1 MKPRQRNPIGD
12 CAKSSKQIA
21 WEIRRASCLYFILH
35 WHTLFLFL
43 EEGFYFT
50 KNGKFPKKGS
60 CYMIEFQNLKK
71 VYESGGQQVAAL
83 DGVNLKINKG
93 EIFGVIGFSGAG
105 KSSLIRCVNLLERPT
120 TGKVIVDGRD
130 LISLTVKEIREIKKN
145 IGMVFQHFNLLN
157 SKTVFAN
164 VAMPLTL
171 SNIPKSVIKQRV
183 QELLEFVG
191 LADKANYYPDQL
203 SGGQKQRIGI
213 ARALATQ
220 PSILLCDEA
229 TSALDPQT
237 TGSILQLLK
246 KINKEYN
253 ITILIITH
261 EMAVIREICDRV
273 AVIEAGK
280 IIEEGTVFEVF
291 SAPKTKT
298 AKNFVSSVMNDQLP
312 DSIKEVIQKHA
323 GMLKVFRINFVG
335 NSAGQPLLSELAKKF
350 DIHINVL
357 FGNITELQGIP
368 FGNLI
373 VEFQGTDKEILR
385 ALTYI
390 NQKQI
395 SIKEVN
401 AHAS

>member
-1 MKPRQRNPIGD
+1 
-12 CAKSSKQIA
+12 
-21 WEIRRASCLYFILH
+21 
-35 WHTLFLFL
+35 
-43 EEGFYFT
+43 
-50 KNGKFPKKGS
+50 
-60 CYMIEFQNLKK
+60 MIEFQNIKK
-71 VYESGGQQVAAL
+71 VYKSGGQEVAAL
-83 DGVNLKINKG
+83 NGIDLTINEG

-105 KSSLIRCVNLLERPT
+105 KSSLIRCVNWLEQPT
-120 TGKVIVDGRD
+120 SGRVIVDGYD
-130 LISLTVKEIREIKKN
+130 LTTLSAKEIRKVKRN

-164 VAMPLTL
+164 VAMPLVL
-171 SNIPKSVIKQRV
+171 AKVPKEEVKKRV
-183 QELLEFVG
+183 NELLEFVG
-191 LADKANYYPDQL
+191 LSDKANNYPDQL

-237 TGSILQLLK
+237 TSSILALLR
-246 KINKEYN
+246 KINQEYN

-280 IIEEGTVFEVF
+280 IIEEGTVFNVF
-291 SAPKTKT
+291 SSPKTET
-298 AKNFVSSVMNDQLP
+298 ARNFVSSVMNDQIP
-312 DSIKEVIQKHA
+312 DSIKEIVEKNEGLQ
-323 GMLKVFRINFVG
+323 KVFRINFIG
-335 NSAGQPLLSELAKKF
+335 KSAGQPLLSQLAKKF

-357 FGNITELQGIP
+357 FGNITELQGTP

-373 VEFQGTDKEILR
+373 VEFQGTDSEISR
-385 ALTYI
+385 ALMYI
-390 NQKQI
+390 SQEKVT
-395 SIKEVN
+395 IKEVK

>member
-1 MKPRQRNPIGD
+1 
-12 CAKSSKQIA
+12 
-21 WEIRRASCLYFILH
+21 
-35 WHTLFLFL
+35 
-43 EEGFYFT
+43 
-50 KNGKFPKKGS
+50 
-60 CYMIEFQNLKK
+60 
-71 VYESGGQQVAAL
+71 
-83 DGVNLKINKG
+83 
-93 EIFGVIGFSGAG
+93 
-105 KSSLIRCVNLLERPT
+105 
-120 TGKVIVDGRD
+120 
-130 LISLTVKEIREIKKN
+130 
-145 IGMVFQHFNLLN
+145 
-157 SKTVFAN
+157 VFAN

-171 SNIPKSVIKQRV
+171 AKVPKDAIKKRF

-191 LADKANYYPDQL
+191 LSDKADYYPDQL

-237 TGSILQLLK
+237 TSSILQLLK
-246 KINKEYN
+246 KINNEYN

-280 IIEEGTVFEVF
+280 IIEEGTVFNVF
-291 SAPKTKT
+291 SAPKTQT
-298 AKNFVSSVMNDQLP
+298 AKNFVSTVMNDQLP
-312 DSIKEVIQKHA
+312 DSIKEIIQKHD
-323 GMLKVFRINFVG
+323 GMQRIFRINFVG
-335 NSAGQPLLSELAKKF
+335 TTAGQPLLSQLAKQF

-357 FGNITELQGIP
+357 FGNITELQGTP

-373 VEFQGTDKEILR
+373 VEFQGSDKEVIR

-390 NQKQI
+390 NQKNI
-395 SIKEVN
+395 SIKEVV

>member
-1 MKPRQRNPIGD
+1 
-12 CAKSSKQIA
+12 
-21 WEIRRASCLYFILH
+21 
-35 WHTLFLFL
+35 
-43 EEGFYFT
+43 
-50 KNGKFPKKGS
+50 
-60 CYMIEFQNLKK
+60 MIEFQNLKK

-83 DGVNLKINKG
+83 NGIDLKINKG

-120 TGKVIVDGRD
+120 SGNVIVDGYD
-130 LISLTVKEIREIKKN
+130 LTSMSVKEVRKIKKN

-171 SNIPKSVIKQRV
+171 AKVPKDAIKKRV

-191 LADKANYYPDQL
+191 LADKADYYPDQL

-237 TGSILQLLK
+237 TSSILQLLK

-280 IIEEGTVFEVF
+280 IIEDGTVFDVF
-291 SAPKTKT
+291 SAPKTQT
-298 AKNFVSSVMNDQLP
+298 AQNFVSSVMNDQLP
-312 DSIKEVIQKHA
+312 DSIKEIIQKHA
-323 GMLKVFRINFVG
+323 GMQKVFRINFVG
-335 NSAGQPLLSELAKKF
+335 NSAGQPLLSELAKQF

-373 VEFQGTDKEILR
+373 VEFQGSDREVIR

-390 NQKQI
+390 NTKNI
-395 SIKEVN
+395 SIKEVI

>member
-1 MKPRQRNPIGD
+1 
-12 CAKSSKQIA
+12 
-21 WEIRRASCLYFILH
+21 
-35 WHTLFLFL
+35 
-43 EEGFYFT
+43 
-50 KNGKFPKKGS
+50 
-60 CYMIEFQNLKK
+60 MIEFQDLKK

-83 DGVNLKINKG
+83 NGIDLAINKG

-120 TGKVIVDGRD
+120 SGKVIVDGHD
-130 LISLTVKEIREIKKN
+130 LTSLSAKEVREVKRN

-171 SNIPKSVIKQRV
+171 AKLPKEQIRKRV
-183 QELLEFVG
+183 AELLEFVG
-191 LADKANYYPDQL
+191 LADKADKYPDQL
-203 SGGQKQRIGI
+203 SGGQKQRVGI

-237 TGSILQLLK
+237 TSSILQLLK
-246 KINKEYN
+246 KINAEYN

-261 EMAVIREICDRV
+261 EMTVIREICDRV

-280 IIEEGTVFEVF
+280 IIEEGSVFDVF
-291 SAPKTKT
+291 SAPKTQT
-298 AKNFVSSVMNDQLP
+298 AQNFVSSVMNDSIP
-312 DSIKEVIQKHA
+312 DSVKQLVEKNNGKERI
-323 GMLKVFRINFVG
+323 FRINFVG
-335 NSAGQPLLSELAKKF
+335 QSAGQPLLSRLAKKF
-350 DIHINVL
+350 DIDINVL

-368 FGNLI
+368 FGNLV
-373 VEFQGTDKEILR
+373 VEFQGSDQEVQR
-385 ALTYI
+385 ALMYI
-390 NQKQI
+390 HQEKV
-395 SIKEVN
+395 SIKEVK

>member
-1 MKPRQRNPIGD
+1 
-12 CAKSSKQIA
+12 
-21 WEIRRASCLYFILH
+21 
-35 WHTLFLFL
+35 
-43 EEGFYFT
+43 
-50 KNGKFPKKGS
+50 
-60 CYMIEFQNLKK
+60 MIEFQQLRK

-83 DGVNLKINKG
+83 NGIDLKINKG

-120 TGKVIVDGRD
+120 SGHVIVDGHD
-130 LISLTVKEIREIKKN
+130 LTSLSVKEVRNVKKN
-145 IGMVFQHFNLLN
+145 IGMIFQHFNLLN

-171 SNIPKSVIKQRV
+171 VNTPKDQIKKRV
-183 QELLEFVG
+183 HELLEFVG
-191 LADKANYYPDQL
+191 LADKADNYPDQL

-237 TGSILQLLK
+237 TSSILQLLK

-261 EMAVIREICDRV
+261 EMSVIREICDRV

-280 IIEEGTVFEVF
+280 IIEEGTVFDVF
-291 SAPKTKT
+291 SSPTTST
-298 AKNFVSSVMNDQLP
+298 ARNFVSTVMNDQLP
-312 DSIKEVIQKHA
+312 ESIKELIQQHA
-323 GMLKVFRINFVG
+323 GMQKIFRINFVG
-335 NSAGQPLLSELAKKF
+335 NKAGQPLLSEISKKF

-357 FGNITELQGIP
+357 FGNITELQGTP

-373 VEFQGTDKEILR
+373 VEFQGDEKEIAR
-385 ALTYI
+385 TLTYI
-390 NQKQI
+390 QEKDI

-401 AHAS
+401 EHAS

>member
-1 MKPRQRNPIGD
+1 
-12 CAKSSKQIA
+12 
-21 WEIRRASCLYFILH
+21 
-35 WHTLFLFL
+35 
-43 EEGFYFT
+43 
-50 KNGKFPKKGS
+50 
-60 CYMIEFQNLKK
+60 MIEFQSLKK
-71 VYESGGQQVAAL
+71 VYESGGQRVAAL

-105 KSSLIRCVNLLERPT
+105 KSSLIRCVNSLERPT
-120 TGKVIVDGRD
+120 SGKVIVNNHD
-130 LISLTVKEIREIKKN
+130 LTSLSIKYIREIRKN

-171 SNIPKSVIKQRV
+171 SKVPKDTIKKRV

-191 LADKANYYPDQL
+191 LADKADYYPDQL

-280 IIEEGTVFEVF
+280 IIEEGTVFDVF

-312 DSIKEVIQKHA
+312 DSIKELIQKHA

-357 FGNITELQGIP
+357 FGNITELQGTP

-390 NQKQI
+390 NQKEI

>member
-1 MKPRQRNPIGD
+1 MKLRQRTHYGGLCQIQQ
-12 CAKSSKQIA
+12 AIA
-21 WEIRRASCLYFILH
+21 WEIRREVCPTSNQACPLPIPGKRV
-35 WHTLFLFL
+35 FLS
-43 EEGFYFT
+43 FY
-50 KNGKFPKKGS
+50 KGGRE
-60 CYMIEFQNLKK
+60 MITFEKVEK
-71 VYESGGQQVAAL
+71 VYESRGKKVTAL
-83 DGVNLKINKG
+83 NGIDLKVNEG

-120 TGKVIVDGRD
+120 SGKVIVDGNN
-130 LISLTVKEIREIKKN
+130 LTSLSVKEVREIKRN

-157 SKTVFAN
+157 SKTVFDN
-164 VAMPLTL
+164 VAMPLVL
-171 SNIPKSVIKQRV
+171 AKLPKAQIKERV
-183 QELLEFVG
+183 HQLLEFVG
-191 LADKANYYPDQL
+191 LADKTDNYPDQL

-220 PSILLCDEA
+220 PKILLCDEA

-237 TGSILQLLK
+237 TSSILQLLK

-273 AVIEAGK
+273 AVIEEGI

-291 SAPKTKT
+291 SAPKTET
-298 AKNFVSSVMNDQLP
+298 ARNFVSSIMNDTIP
-312 DSIKEVIQKHA
+312 DSVRRIIDRHSGLQKI
-323 GMLKVFRINFVG
+323 FRINFVG
-335 NSAGQPLLSELAKKF
+335 ESAGQPLLSQLSRNF
-350 DIHINVL
+350 DINVNVL

-373 VEFQGTDKEILR
+373 VEFQGSDKEILR
-385 ALTYI
+385 ALNFI
-390 NQKQI
+390 DQQKV
-395 SIKEVN
+395 SIKEVT

>member
-1 MKPRQRNPIGD
+1 
-12 CAKSSKQIA
+12 
-21 WEIRRASCLYFILH
+21 
-35 WHTLFLFL
+35 
-43 EEGFYFT
+43 
-50 KNGKFPKKGS
+50 
-60 CYMIEFQNLKK
+60 MIEFQGLEK
-71 VYESGGQQVAAL
+71 VYDSGGQRVTAL
-83 DGVNLKINKG
+83 NGIDLKINEG

-105 KSSLIRCVNLLERPT
+105 KSSLIRCVNWLEQPT
-120 TGKVIVDGRD
+120 AGKVIVDGHD
-130 LISLTVKEIREIKKN
+130 LTTLSAKEIRDVKKN

-164 VAMPLTL
+164 VAMPLIL
-171 SNIPKSVIKQRV
+171 AKVPNEEIKKRV
-183 QELLEFVG
+183 DELLNFVG

-213 ARALATQ
+213 ARALATK

-237 TGSILQLLK
+237 TNSILQLLK
-246 KINKEYN
+246 KINQDYN

-261 EMAVIREICDRV
+261 EMSVIREICDRV

-280 IIEEGTVFEVF
+280 IIEEGTVFNVF
-291 SAPKTKT
+291 SSPKTET
-298 AKNFVSSVMNDQLP
+298 AKNFVSSVMNDHIP
-312 DSIKEVIQKHA
+312 DSINKMIEQHSGLQKI
-323 GMLKVFRINFVG
+323 FRINFVG
-335 NSAGQPLLSELAKKF
+335 QSAGQPLLSQVAKKF

-373 VEFQGTDKEILR
+373 VEFQGSDSEINR
-385 ALTYI
+385 ALMFI
-390 NQKQI
+390 NQENVK
-395 SIKEVN
+395 IKEVI

>member
-1 MKPRQRNPIGD
+1 
-12 CAKSSKQIA
+12 
-21 WEIRRASCLYFILH
+21 
-35 WHTLFLFL
+35 
-43 EEGFYFT
+43 
-50 KNGKFPKKGS
+50 
-60 CYMIEFQNLKK
+60 MIEFQQLRK

-83 DGVNLKINKG
+83 NGIDLKINKG

-120 TGKVIVDGRD
+120 SGHVIVDGHD
-130 LISLTVKEIREIKKN
+130 LTSLSVKEVRKVKKN
-145 IGMVFQHFNLLN
+145 IGMIFQHFNLLN

-171 SNIPKSVIKQRV
+171 VNTPKEQIKKRV
-183 QELLEFVG
+183 EELLEFVG
-191 LADKANYYPDQL
+191 LADKADNYPDQL

-237 TGSILQLLK
+237 TSSILQLLK

-261 EMAVIREICDRV
+261 EMSVIREICDRV

-280 IIEEGTVFEVF
+280 IIEEGTVFDVF
-291 SAPKTKT
+291 SSPTTST
-298 AKNFVSSVMNDQLP
+298 ARNFVSTVMNDQLP
-312 DSIKEVIQKHA
+312 ESIKELIQQHA
-323 GMLKVFRINFVG
+323 GMQKIFRINFVG
-335 NSAGQPLLSELAKKF
+335 NKAGQPLLSEISKKF

-357 FGNITELQGIP
+357 FGNITELQGTP

-373 VEFQGTDKEILR
+373 VEFQGDEKEIAR
-385 ALTYI
+385 TLTYI
-390 NQKQI
+390 QEKDI

-401 AHAS
+401 EHAS

>member
-1 MKPRQRNPIGD
+1 
-12 CAKSSKQIA
+12 
-21 WEIRRASCLYFILH
+21 
-35 WHTLFLFL
+35 
-43 EEGFYFT
+43 
-50 KNGKFPKKGS
+50 
-60 CYMIEFQNLKK
+60 MIEFQDLKK
-71 VYESGGQQVAAL
+71 VYTSGGQQVAAL
-83 DGVNLKINKG
+83 DGIDLTVNKG

-105 KSSLIRCVNLLERPT
+105 KSSLIRCVNWLEQPT
-120 TGKVIVDGRD
+120 SGRVIVDGND
-130 LISLTVKEIREIKKN
+130 LTTLSAKEIREVKRN

-164 VAMPLTL
+164 VAMPLILTKV
-171 SNIPKSVIKQRV
+171 PKEEIKKRV
-183 QELLEFVG
+183 YELLEFVG
-191 LADKANYYPDQL
+191 LSDKANNYPDQL

-237 TGSILQLLK
+237 TSSILELLK
-246 KINKEYN
+246 KINREYN

-280 IIEEGTVFEVF
+280 IIEEGTVFNVF
-291 SAPKTKT
+291 SSPKTET
-298 AKNFVSSVMNDQLP
+298 AKNFVSSVMNDQIP
-312 DSIKEVIQKHA
+312 DSIKEIVEKNEGFQKI
-323 GMLKVFRINFVG
+323 FRINFIG
-335 NSAGQPLLSELAKKF
+335 NSAGQPLLSQLAKKF

-357 FGNITELQGIP
+357 FGNITELQGTP

-373 VEFQGTDKEILR
+373 VEFQGAESEINR
-385 ALTYI
+385 ALMFI
-390 NQKQI
+390 NQEKVTV
-395 SIKEVN
+395 KEVK

>member
-1 MKPRQRNPIGD
+1 
-12 CAKSSKQIA
+12 
-21 WEIRRASCLYFILH
+21 
-35 WHTLFLFL
+35 
-43 EEGFYFT
+43 
-50 KNGKFPKKGS
+50 
-60 CYMIEFQNLKK
+60 MIEFQNLKK
-71 VYESGGQQVAAL
+71 VYDSGGQQVAAL
-83 DGVNLKINKG
+83 NGIDLKINKG

-120 TGKVIVDGRD
+120 SGKVIVNGHD
-130 LISLTVKEIREIKKN
+130 LTAMSTTEIREVRRN

-171 SNIPKSVIKQRV
+171 AKVPKDQIKKRV
-183 QELLEFVG
+183 HELLEFVG
-191 LADKANYYPDQL
+191 LADKADSYPDQL

-237 TGSILQLLK
+237 TSSILQLLK
-246 KINKEYN
+246 KINQEYN

-280 IIEEGTVFEVF
+280 IIEEGTVFDVF
-291 SAPKTKT
+291 SAPKTET
-298 AKNFVSSVMNDQLP
+298 ARNFVSSVMNDRIP
-312 DSIKEVIQKHA
+312 DSVKELIQKQA
-323 GMLKVFRINFVG
+323 GLQKVYRINFVG
-335 NSAGQPLLSELAKKF
+335 ESAGQPLLSQLAKKF
-350 DIHINVL
+350 DIDVNVL
-357 FGNITELQGIP
+357 FGNITELQGTP
-368 FGNLI
+368 FGNLV
-373 VEFQGTDKEILR
+373 VEFQGDEKEIQR
-385 ALTYI
+385 ALDFI
-390 NQKQI
+390 NQRQV
-395 SIKEVN
+395 SIKEVM